1 MPGSGRAVP
10 TLQGNGCLGCGLV
23 PCARGFFCIKTSC
36 IQNYKK
42 KHYAFL
48 LRGKIMAR
56 LRSVF
61 GAALAI
67 LALAGC
73 EGFKAQTPKNFTSA
87 INAYYTTHDDCLFQ
101 TSLRFP
107 YEAGTSGADKDP
119 NLKSLDALETAGLL
133 RSLEDRD
140 IHVKRYEQ
148 TTFGKR
154 VPPAFC
160 YGHRVVTS
168 IDSTAPA
175 PPQDGMKAVQVTYH
189 YKMMDVPGW
198 ADSDQI
204 RKAFPAFA
212 KATSSDAV
220 GHNTVV
226 LTQVGWRVPG

>member
-1 MPGSGRAVP
+1 
-10 TLQGNGCLGCGLV
+10 
-23 PCARGFFCIKTSC
+23 
-36 IQNYKK
+36 
-42 KHYAFL
+42 
-48 LRGKIMAR
+48 MAR
-56 LRSVF
+56 PQWIYGVAFVL
-61 GAALAI
+61 G
-67 LALAGC
+67 LALTGC
-73 EGFKAQTPKNFTSA
+73 EGFKAETPKNFTAA
-87 INAYYTTHDDCLFQ
+87 INAYYSKHDDCLYQ

-107 YEAGTSGADKDP
+107 YEASTSSSEKDP
-119 NLKSLDALETAGLL
+119 NLNGLNALEAAGLL

-154 VPPAFC
+154 MSPAFC

-168 IDSTAPA
+168 IDSSTPA
-175 PPQDGMKAVQVTYH
+175 PPQDRMKAIQVTYH

-212 KATSSDAV
+212 KATSSDAQ
-220 GHNTVV
+220 GKATVV